1 MSSVTPP
8 FTTAPEFISHLQS
21 TNENSRTTLLTDLFN
36 KMLELRSDS
45 KQLDE
50 ELAQCRLQILE
61 SNVLI
66 SKLKGEVST
75 AQLLSNENLQESAV
89 TKYKLSVDEEKIFGL
104 QKLDDELD
112 TSDPELRTGVHG
124 KSDLFRIDDRFT
136 GLDKS
141 LYLSFRRQ
149 ILIALSRNS
158 DRYASLQS
166 KITLIYQNLGP
177 GPKYFLDRYLSED
190 GEFLFDTLDAVWE
203 VLDVS

>member
-1 MSSVTPP
+1 MSSVSPP

-21 TNENSRTTLLTDLFN
+21 TNENSRTTLVTDLFN

-66 SKLKGEVST
+66 SQLKGEVST

-89 TKYKLSVDEEKIFGL
+89 TKYKLLVAEEKIVGL
-104 QKLDDELD
+104 QKQLDDELD
-112 TSDPELRTGVHG
+112 TYDSELRTGVHG
-124 KSDLFRIDDRFT
+124 KSELFRIDDRFT

-141 LYLSFRRQ
+141 LYASFRRQ

-166 KITLIYQNLGP
+166 KIT
-177 GPKYFLDRYLSED
+177 
-190 GEFLFDTLDAVWE
+190 
-203 VLDVS
+203 